1 MDASR
6 LTAASET
13 KLGLTCDSNDLTEF
27 PMLEEGV
34 LLSASRRES
43 YDDTAHGFLLGMF
56 RDAFCLTQTINI
68 SLCLLNQSNLQIQ
81 LKKVSVC
88 LYKGVLGLV
97 LLFTESGHVFLC
109 REEEKRRDFS

>member
-27 PMLEEGV
+27 PTLEEGV
-34 LLSASRRES
+34 LPSASGRES
-43 YDDTAHGFLLGMF
+43 CDDTAHGFLLGMF
-56 RDAFCLTQTINI
+56 RDAFCLTQTINV

-81 LKKVSVC
+81 LKKVLVS
-88 LYKGVLGLV
+88 LYKDILGQF
-97 LLFTESGHVFLC
+97 LLFTESEHVFLC
-109 REEEKRRDFS
+109 RQEEKLRDFS